1 MTRAAIYCRISRD
14 RTGAGL
20 GVERQEAD
28 ARALAER
35 LGLEVAAL
43 YVDND
48 ISASGRKPRPEYL
61 RMLDD
66 IRAGRIAA
74 VIAWHTDRL
83 HRSPVELE
91 TYISTCETHAVLTHT
106 VQAGPIDLATPS
118 GQLVARQLGAVA
130 RYEVDNGAKRQ
141 QRKKLETAAAGQFSG
156 GRRPFGYEP
165 DGVTVRESEAKVIAE
180 VTDAILV
187 GSSLR
192 AQVARLNAAGATTS
206 TGKSWTATELR
217 RVLIRPRNAGLRQ
230 HRGEVVGK
238 ALWPAV
244 VPEEKW
250 RAVVSILTDP
260 GRRTS
265 FSAARRWLL
274 SNLATCGVCGG
285 KLRAVMLRGTRGSVP
300 SYACVAGKC
309 VGRNA
314 AELERLVVGV
324 IIQRLKRADAIDLL
338 RPAAPEIDVAGL
350 RSEEAA
356 LRQRLDDLADD
367 LDLDERTLAR
377 RTRALN
383 DRLATIVDQLAEA
396 GRGNVLAGV
405 VDAPDV
411 DAAWERLDLDRK
423 RAIIAFFAD
432 VVVHRTGKGRPKGW
446 KPGQSYFDPTTVDV
460 IGKV

>member
-165 DGVTVRESEAKVIAE
+165 DGVTVREPEAKVIAE

-383 DRLATIVDQLAEA
+383 DRVSAIADTLAEA

>member
-230 HRGEVVGK
+230 HRG
-238 ALWPAV
+238 
-244 VPEEKW
+244 
-250 RAVVSILTDP
+250 
-260 GRRTS
+260 
-265 FSAARRWLL
+265 
-274 SNLATCGVCGG
+274 
-285 KLRAVMLRGTRGSVP
+285 TRGSVP
-300 SYACVAGKC
+300 SYTCVAGKC

>member
-1 MTRAAIYCRISRD
+1 
-14 RTGAGL
+14 
-20 GVERQEAD
+20 
-28 ARALAER
+28 
-35 LGLEVAAL
+35 
-43 YVDND
+43 
-48 ISASGRKPRPEYL
+48 
-61 RMLDD
+61 
-66 IRAGRIAA
+66 
-74 VIAWHTDRL
+74 
-83 HRSPVELE
+83 
-91 TYISTCETHAVLTHT
+91 
-106 VQAGPIDLATPS
+106 
-118 GQLVARQLGAVA
+118 
-130 RYEVDNGAKRQ
+130 
-141 QRKKLETAAAGQFSG
+141 
-156 GRRPFGYEP
+156 
-165 DGVTVRESEAKVIAE
+165 
-180 VTDAILV
+180 
-187 GSSLR
+187 
-192 AQVARLNAAGATTS
+192 
-206 TGKSWTATELR
+206 
-217 RVLIRPRNAGLRQ
+217 
-230 HRGEVVGK
+230 
-238 ALWPAV
+238 V

-338 RPAAPEIDVAGL
+338 RPAAPEVDVAGL

-377 RTRALN
+377 RTGALN
-383 DRLATIVDQLAEA
+383 DRLTTIVDQLAEA